1 MEFRPVH
8 LCIIQP
14 LGYVHSLGFL
24 DQARY
29 LRYQFRR
36 FGVDVTIAK
45 NRLKHGAVN
54 VVLGAHLGFDPELRK
69 RYACIFFNLEQ
80 MGEGARRCQMP
91 TVNCS
96 GHQQFLITT
105 KVIHLITHPMSRM
118 CRCCLSVM
126 LPIWILLPLR

>member
-29 LRYQFRR
+29 LRFQFRR
-36 FGVDVTIAK
+36 FGAEVTLAK
-45 NRLKHGAVN
+45 NRLKHDAVN
-54 VVLGAHLGFDPELRK
+54 VVLGAHLGFDAELRK

-80 MGEGARRCQMP
+80 M
-91 TVNCS
+91 
-96 GHQQFLITT
+96 
-105 KVIHLITHPMSRM
+105 
-118 CRCCLSVM
+118 
-126 LPIWILLPLR
+126 PLKSSSMI

>member
-29 LRYQFRR
+29 LRFQFRR
-36 FGVDVTIAK
+36 FGAEVTLAK
-45 NRLKHGAVN
+45 NRLKHDAVN

-69 RYACIFFNLEQ
+69 RYACIFLNLEQ
-80 MGEGARRCQMP
+80 MGEGGAQVTVYATVASEIDVHAMAYKVAAEIDRWRR
-91 TVNCS
+91 
-96 GHQQFLITT
+96 
-105 KVIHLITHPMSRM
+105 R
-118 CRCCLSVM
+118 
-126 LPIWILLPLR
+126 